1 MALGDKW
8 TLGAT
13 HLVAFIAQS
22 HYLFLGSRQLFYNTG
37 ERSELDIVWHTRQ
50 FAFPVPAMTFFLRRT
65 TRFSVLVPTKL
76 NSVSEIEP
84 KSAHLGSLFIVHRT
98 ASEEYMYNK
107 LMIKISKVI
116 LCAFAAKIDRHL
128 VYRDK
133 YCFPHNQ
140 NDDISYLIKTFP
152 SKLTSYA
159 LITPLANMI
168 VIIFSQIVPISPKSN
183 QSRTKW

>member
-1 MALGDKW
+1 
-8 TLGAT
+8 
-13 HLVAFIAQS
+13 
-22 HYLFLGSRQLFYNTG
+22 
-37 ERSELDIVWHTRQ
+37 
-50 FAFPVPAMTFFLRRT
+50 MTFFLRRT

-183 QSRTKW
+183 QSRTKWWHWADIVPRYDRRSSLPALKMAT